1 MPRNRLA
8 PLVPLSFVCLLAACA
23 SAPQSP
29 DAVVSQDSSNTSR
42 TFQTASLHG
51 LGGAGNGSAPMETEG
66 AQQRPVFPHTQ
77 SPHQL
82 DWEREV
88 GPRQALPNLADQILN
103 RATQLVGTPY
113 RRGGS
118 TLAGFDC
125 SGFVNYVFRE
135 RAGMTLPRSTREII
149 DLEVPVVRTWPCG
162 WDIRL
167 SYELT
172 CPDTGKVW
180 ATSGGPSF
188 VRPELGRLPVGQF
201 SRRGEGR
208 IHLVDMRQEQIL
220 GVFVTPTAQRSM
232 ADSTKWCW
240 RPLGRLQ
247 VVPIPKQDANGKA
260 AS

>member
-1 MPRNRLA
+1 MVVPMPRNRLA

-29 DAVVSQDSSNTSR
+29 DTTVAPDQSRASR
-42 TFQTASLHG
+42 TFQTALLHG
-51 LGGAGNGSAPMETEG
+51 LGGTGNGAAAAETES

-82 DWEREV
+82 DWDREV

-149 DLEVPVVRTWPCG
+149 DLEVPVVSKNDLEPGDLLLFNSNGRG
-162 WDIRL
+162 RV
-167 SYELT
+167 SH
-172 CPDTGKVW
+172 TGIYMGEGKFIHSSSRR
-180 ATSGGPSF
+180 SGGVRVDSLDDQYWKVSF
-188 VRPELGRLPVGQF
+188 L
-201 SRRGEGR
+201 EGKR
-208 IHLVDMRQEQIL
+208 VLR
-220 GVFVTPTAQRSM
+220 
-232 ADSTKWCW
+232 
-240 RPLGRLQ
+240 
-247 VVPIPKQDANGKA
+247 
-260 AS
+260 

>member
-1 MPRNRLA
+1 MPRNRFA

-29 DAVVSQDSSNTSR
+29 DAVVSQDSSSTSR

-51 LGGAGNGSAPMETEG
+51 LGGAGNGSVPMETEG

-77 SPHQL
+77 SPHQF

-149 DLEVPVVRTWPCG
+149 DLEVPVVSKNDLEPGDLLLFNSNGRG
-162 WDIRL
+162 RV
-167 SYELT
+167 SH
-172 CPDTGKVW
+172 TGIYMGEGKFIHSSSRR
-180 ATSGGPSF
+180 SGGVRVDSLNDQYWKVSF
-188 VRPELGRLPVGQF
+188 L
-201 SRRGEGR
+201 EGKR
-208 IHLVDMRQEQIL
+208 VLR
-220 GVFVTPTAQRSM
+220 
-232 ADSTKWCW
+232 
-240 RPLGRLQ
+240 
-247 VVPIPKQDANGKA
+247 
-260 AS
+260 

>member
-1 MPRNRLA
+1 MPMPRNRLA
-8 PLVPLSFVCLLAACA
+8 PLVPLSLVCLLAACA

-29 DAVVSQDSSNTSR
+29 DSVVNQAHTGPSR

-51 LGGAGNGSAPMETEG
+51 SAANGLEPAAVESQGNS
-66 AQQRPVFPHTQ
+66 QRPVFPHTQ
-77 SPHQL
+77 SPQRL

-149 DLEVPVVRTWPCG
+149 NLEVPVVSKNDLEPGDLLLFNSNGRG
-162 WDIRL
+162 RV
-167 SYELT
+167 SH
-172 CPDTGKVW
+172 TGIYMGDGKFIHSSSRR
-180 ATSGGPSF
+180 SGGVRVDSLDEQYWKVSF
-188 VRPELGRLPVGQF
+188 L
-201 SRRGEGR
+201 EGKR
-208 IHLVDMRQEQIL
+208 VLR
-220 GVFVTPTAQRSM
+220 
-232 ADSTKWCW
+232 
-240 RPLGRLQ
+240 
-247 VVPIPKQDANGKA
+247 
-260 AS
+260 